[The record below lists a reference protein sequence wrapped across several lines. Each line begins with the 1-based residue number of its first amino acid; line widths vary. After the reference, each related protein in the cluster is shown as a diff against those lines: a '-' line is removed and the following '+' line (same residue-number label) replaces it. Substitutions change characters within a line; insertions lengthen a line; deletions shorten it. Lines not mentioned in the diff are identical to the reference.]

1 MSPACPHPVA
11 FGLWPQ
17 TARTQS
23 GGSYSGGVPDRTS
36 AAAPS
41 ILGGIGPRPR
51 DIGTLAHCRPRIE
64 PRSLLLQLGTYANA
78 VPRDRRRSAGKR
90 SQAAVKSLNLAASP
104 FPSPTI
110 PHLRVPRPSATS

>member
-11 FGLWPQ
+11 FGFWPQ

-51 DIGTLAHCRPRIE
+51 DIGTLAHCRPHIE
-64 PRSLLLQLGTYANA
+64 PRSLLLRLGAYANA
-78 VPRDRRRSAGKR
+78 VPKDRRRSAGRRCK
-90 SQAAVKSLNLAASP
+90 AAVKSPSLEAYLS
-104 FPSPTI
+104 PSPTI
-110 PHLRVPRPSATS
+110 PHPRVRRPSAIS